1 MNTGSNFILVNHIM
15 DEVRRLRLL
24 VGVSALLLVLPWLVV
39 VHAPVIVHK

>member
-24 VGVSALLLVLPWLVV
+24 GVSKLLLVLPWLVV